1 MTESPTTK
9 ATAATTTI
17 AITSNDRPMIEGG
30 GALLSER
37 FSDDLSNHKNP
48 SVQAS
53 AHTMMRQ

>member
-17 AITSNDRPMIEGG
+17 AITSNDRPMIKGG

-53 AHTMMRQ
+53 AHT